1 MLCKSRIFDDHHMED
16 DKKQVKSNE
25 GIEES
30 DQIAQAVQ
38 IITDENAN
46 NVIEIESELSITG
59 SAQYSKRDKEIEGY
73 SETAVINK
81 DIVIVPMCEVSSD
94 GSGEPLKRNEATK
107 QYNDI
112 NPNGILAHICLE
124 LTSEMEIM
132 LYCYAI
138 GTLQYCLSKEAVELG
153 RDF

>member
-1 MLCKSRIFDDHHMED
+1 MED

-73 SETAVINK
+73 SKTAVINK
-81 DIVIVPMCEVSSD
+81 DIVIVPMCEVSTD

-112 NPNGILAHICLE
+112 NPNGILADICLE
-124 LTSEMEIM
+124 LTSEMEM
-132 LYCYAI
+132 YCQFWWFFI
-138 GTLQYCLSKEAVELG
+138 ICVVVMSPT
-153 RDF
+153 

>member
-1 MLCKSRIFDDHHMED
+1 MED

-38 IITDENAN
+38 IITDKNAN

-107 QYNDI
+107 HYNDI

-124 LTSEMEIM
+124 LASGMDIM

-138 GTLQYCLSKEAVELG
+138 G
-153 RDF
+153 

>member
-1 MLCKSRIFDDHHMED
+1 MED

-94 GSGEPLKRNEATK
+94 GSGEPLKHNEATK

-112 NPNGILAHICLE
+112 NLNGILADICLE

-138 GTLQYCLSKEAVELG
+138 G
-153 RDF
+153 